1 MKVLSIA
8 LMAFLTAIPAGAQVD
23 RAKPLRFDL
32 NRKPNPSFNQAEKF
46 KSVIEEASP
55 VMKDEFMTKQMNINP
70 FISK

>member
-8 LMAFLTAIPAGAQVD
+8 LMAILTTAAGAQVE

-32 NRKPNPSFNQAEKF
+32 NRKPNPSYNQAEKF
-46 KSVIEEASP
+46 KSVIEEAAP
-55 VMKDEFMTKQMNINP
+55 VMEDEFMSKQMNINP